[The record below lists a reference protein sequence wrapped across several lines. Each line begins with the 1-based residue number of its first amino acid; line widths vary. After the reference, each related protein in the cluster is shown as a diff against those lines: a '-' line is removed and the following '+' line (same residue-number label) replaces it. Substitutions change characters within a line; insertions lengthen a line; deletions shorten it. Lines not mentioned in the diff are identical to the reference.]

1 MIATLKQLLHK
12 IEAWP
17 DEDQEA
23 LAAAARAIEA
33 ERTGVYVMSE
43 EERLAVENGL
53 NAARRGDFASD
64 EEVAAILG
72 RARSARA

>member
-1 MIATLKQLLHK
+1 MIATLKQLLRK

-43 EERLAVENGL
+43 EERRAVENGL

>member
-1 MIATLKQLLHK
+1 MIATLKQLLPK

-43 EERLAVENGL
+43 EERRAVENGL

>member
-1 MIATLKQLLHK
+1 MIATLKQLLRK

-23 LAAAARAIEA
+23 LAAAARVIEA

-43 EERLAVENGL
+43 EERRAVENGL